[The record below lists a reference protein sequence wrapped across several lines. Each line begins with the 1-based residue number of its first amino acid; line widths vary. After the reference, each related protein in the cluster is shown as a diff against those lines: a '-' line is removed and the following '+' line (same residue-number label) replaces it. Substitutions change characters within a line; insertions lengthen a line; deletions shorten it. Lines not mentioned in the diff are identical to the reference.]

1 MIRIGID
8 VGGTNTDAVIMDG
21 SQVIAGVKAGTTA
34 DVMTG
39 VVAALRDV
47 LATSG
52 MDAGKVDVVMIGT
65 THFTNAVVQRR
76 DLVRTLPA
84 NSVLGSDASGSGRFA
99 DRSAPMSFIWPSML
113 WLLLG
118 LPLLVSVQIA
128 VFGILLLLFKISQHL
143 LMVSRRRFA
152 VAHPV
157 MQQAVSSQV
166 FR

>member
-65 THFTNAVVQRR
+65 THFINAVVQGRSLNKVGALR
-76 DLVRTLPA
+76 IGALTDSGLEIFGEATLFETSFLTGLRQSGQASSGGRLTGRLSSKPFWQMRQPF
-84 NSVLGSDASGSGRFA
+84 SGS
-99 DRSAPMSFIWPSML
+99 
-113 WLLLG
+113 
-118 LPLLVSVQIA
+118 V
-128 VFGILLLLFKISQHL
+128 
-143 LMVSRRRFA
+143 
-152 VAHPV
+152 V
-157 MQQAVSSQV
+157 MYS
-166 FR
+166 